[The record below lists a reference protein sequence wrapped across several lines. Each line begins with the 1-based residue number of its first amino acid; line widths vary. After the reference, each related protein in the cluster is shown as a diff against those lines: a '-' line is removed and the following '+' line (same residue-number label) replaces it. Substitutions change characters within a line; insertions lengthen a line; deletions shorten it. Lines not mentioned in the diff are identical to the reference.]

1 MAVTILM
8 GKAGNGKSSQ
18 CFNELQAWEAA
29 GGKAMLLV
37 PDQAT
42 YGAERRLAEHAKGRG
57 FVGTQ
62 VVGFS
67 RLAYNVFQEQ
77 GLSHASLS
85 ELARKIIL
93 QRLLHKGEKD
103 FSLLQT
109 AARQPNFADTAG
121 RFLGECRS
129 FCVSSDT
136 LRKAA
141 DAVSSTTLS
150 HKLQDMA
157 LLYDMYQA
165 FLSDHFGSADDTMT
179 LLAKAVDKD
188 PFLQGARVWVDGFQW
203 FTPQQMNILQQI
215 EAVTD
220 HLTITLTIDA
230 DHLLQQRRETA
241 LFHRAYEVYRDLQRL
256 FPHLETAV
264 VPEPPPTALTAFQRD
279 FFQVV
284 PAEQSHPV
292 SALSVW
298 ECQDKDGEIES
309 IAWEILRQC
318 RKGRRFRDFLIL
330 ARSSEMYHNRMERIF
345 RRYGIPCFSD
355 YRRPMTSHP
364 AAEAISALLSVFR
377 TRWSHE
383 ALFRLL
389 KSDLFPISRH
399 DVDDLENYCLAY
411 GIQGYHWLSGKTWNY
426 GRRHEGQAIIEER
439 EEAQLQ
445 RIQDICQAVRD
456 ILMPAWEETQDV
468 HSLRDW
474 CTLLY
479 QWLRTL
485 GVPEALARWQED
497 DEAAG
502 QTEAGKEHEQVWK
515 RIMDFLTEI
524 VDFCGDD
531 VTDIDEFSQIIEG
544 GLATLKFSLIPP
556 TLDHVTL
563 TSVERGYTMQAPVV
577 FLCGVND
584 GIFPQHSS
592 EEGLFSD
599 KERRSLADLG
609 IVLGPGSRFRSFQER
624 FLFYLAATRASESFV
639 LSYMVADDDGSAV
652 EKSSWIHQL
661 CDKGYVADILRRDDA
676 MDFSKEE
683 KPVLAL
689 PAGLHYLPG
698 QLRPALD
705 GQTVDD
711 TWWALYDWAWQKGWR
726 HQAVRAVQGLF
737 HTNLP
742 VTLPAN
748 LVRRLF
754 APDGVLRG
762 SVTKFEQYRNCPFA
776 YFSRYGLNLEER
788 RRYQFA
794 APDLGMLVH
803 GALRI
808 IGEKLLREKKQ
819 WQDIPDDEV
828 PVICRQATDELAPQV
843 QHDILM
849 SNAYFSQIKE
859 RLIQTLTRTVRHLCA
874 FSAASGF
881 RMTGLEKSFGRPG
894 SPWEALH
901 FTLKSGLDV
910 VVTGQIDRI
919 DMLRQDDRTYVV
931 VIDYK
936 SGRKQL
942 DISQIFMGLELQ
954 LLTYMFVALLNIGDG
969 AVPAAVL
976 YCYVRN
982 DKVSLSYRI
991 DEADKKKQ
999 YDAKGKLTG
1008 FYLNDGDV
1016 MKELDRSMEGFS
1028 DFLNLRLKKDGT
1040 LSDQSKSIYDE
1051 AGWSHLLTWASQKL
1065 QELAGGIG
1073 DGDISIHPVMLK
1085 QQTPCQ
1091 YCPYRAVCRF
1101 DLSMT
1106 GNTYDA
1112 AEKEDTDEMIRTI
1125 FDRGGEDHGMD

>member
-1 MAVTILM
+1 MAVTILF
-8 GKAGNGKSSQ
+8 GKAGSGKSSR
-18 CFNELQAWEAA
+18 CFRELQAWAAA
-29 GGKAMLLV
+29 GGKSMLLV

-42 YGAERRLAEHAKGRG
+42 YGAERRLAERADGKGFLG
-57 FVGTQ
+57 IE

-67 RLAYNVFQEQ
+67 RLAYHVFQEL
-77 GLSHASLS
+77 GLDHASLS

-109 AARQPNFADTAG
+109 AARQPNFADTADK
-121 RFLGECRS
+121 FLGECRS
-129 FCVSSDT
+129 FCVSSEA
-136 LRKAA
+136 LRRAAA
-141 DAVSSTTLS
+141 DVSSPTLA

-157 LLYDMYQA
+157 LLYDMYQD
-165 FLSDHFGSADDTMT
+165 FLEDHFGTADDTMS
-179 LLAKAVDKD
+179 LLAKAVDRYS
-188 PFLQGARVWVDGFQW
+188 FLQGARVWVDGFQW
-203 FTPQQMNILQQI
+203 FTPQQMEILQQI
-215 EAVTD
+215 ERVSD
-220 HLTITLTIDA
+220 KLTITLTIDA
-230 DHLLQQRRETA
+230 EHLQQQRRETA
-241 LFHRAYEVYRDLQRL
+241 LFHRAYEVYCDLQRL

-264 VPEPPPTALTAFQRD
+264 VSERPAGELTAFYD
-279 FFQVV
+279 EFFQSV
-284 PAEQSHPV
+284 PAPQPRPV
-292 SALSVW
+292 SAVSVW

-309 IAWEILRQC
+309 IAQEIVRQC
-318 RKGRRFRDFLIL
+318 RKGRRYRDFLIL
-330 ARSSEMYHNRMERIF
+330 ARSSEMYHSRMERIF

-364 AAEAISALLSVFR
+364 AAEAVSALLSVFR
-377 TRWSHE
+377 SRWSHE

-411 GIQGYHWLSGKTWNY
+411 GIQGYHWLSGKEWNY
-426 GRRHEGQAIIEER
+426 GRRHDGQRIIDEKEEK
-439 EEAQLQ
+439 QLQ
-445 RIQDICQAVRD
+445 RIQHICQAVRD
-456 ILMPAWEETQDV
+456 ILMTPWQESQEAHD
-468 HSLRDW
+468 LRQW

-479 QWLRTL
+479 RWLRTL
-485 GVPEALARWQED
+485 GVPAALRRWQED
-497 DEAAG
+497 DEASG

-515 RIMDFLTEI
+515 RIMDFLSEL
-524 VDFCGDD
+524 VDLCGDD

-599 KERRSLADLG
+599 KERRRLADLG
-609 IVLGPGSRFRSFQER
+609 IILGPGSRFRSFQER
-624 FLFYLAATRASESFV
+624 FLLYLAATRAEEQFV
-639 LSYMVADDDGSAV
+639 LSYMIADDDGSAV
-652 EKSSWIHQL
+652 EKASWIHQL
-661 CDKGYVADILRRDDA
+661 CDKGYVADVLRRDET
-676 MDFSKEE
+676 MDFSGEE

-705 GQTVDD
+705 GQAADD
-711 TWWALYDWAWQKGWR
+711 TWWALYDWAWQHGWR
-726 HQAVRAVQGLF
+726 HQAVRSVQGLF

-742 VTLPAN
+742 STLPAK

-754 APDGVLRG
+754 APDGTLRG
-762 SVTKFEQYRNCPFA
+762 SVTKFEQYRSCPFA
-776 YFSRYGLNLEER
+776 YFSRYGLHLEER

-808 IGEKLLREKKQ
+808 IGERLLREKKQ
-819 WQDIPDDEV
+819 WQDIPDEEV
-828 PVICRQATDELAPQV
+828 PAICRQATDELAPQV

-859 RLIQTLTRTVRHLCA
+859 RLIQTLTRTVRRLCA
-874 FSAASGF
+874 FSVASGF
-881 RMTGLEKSFGRPG
+881 KMTGLEKSFGRSD

-901 FTLKSGLDV
+901 FTLESGLDV

-919 DMLRQDDRTYVV
+919 DMLRQDERTYVV
-931 VIDYK
+931 IIDYK

-991 DEADKKKQ
+991 DEAEKKQQ

-1008 FYLNDGDV
+1008 FYLNDAGV
-1016 MKELDRSMEGFS
+1016 MQQLDRSMQGFS

-1040 LSDQSKSIYDE
+1040 LSEQSKSIYDE
-1051 AGWSHLLTWASQKL
+1051 AGWSHLLAWASQKL
-1065 QELAGGIG
+1065 QDLAGGIG
-1073 DGDISIHPVMLK
+1073 DGDISIRPILMK
-1085 QQTPCQ
+1085 QQAPCQ

-1101 DLSMT
+1101 DISVS

-1112 AEKEDTDEMIRTI
+1112 AEAKDTDEMIRTI
-1125 FDRGGEDHGMD
+1125 FDRGDDDHGLD

>member
-1 MAVTILM
+1 MAVTILL
-8 GKAGNGKSSQ
+8 GKAGSGKSSQ
-18 CFNELQAWEAA
+18 CFKELQDWEAR

-42 YGAERRLAEHAKGRG
+42 YGAERRLAEHAKGQG
-57 FVGTQ
+57 FIGTQ

-93 QRLLHKGEKD
+93 QRLLRKGEKD

-129 FCVSSDT
+129 FCVSPDT

-141 DAVSSTTLS
+141 ESVPGTTLA

-157 LLYDMYQA
+157 LLYDMYQE

-179 LLAKAVDKD
+179 LLAKTVDQD

-215 EAVTD
+215 ETVTD
-220 HLTITLTIDA
+220 RLTITLTMDA
-230 DHLLQQRRETA
+230 DHLSQQRRETA

-256 FPHLETAV
+256 FPHLETTV
-264 VPEPPPTALTAFQRD
+264 VPEQPPKALKAFQDD

-284 PAEQSHPV
+284 PAAQPQPV
-292 SALSVW
+292 AGLSIW

-309 IAWEILRQC
+309 IARDILRQC

-330 ARSSEMYHNRMERIF
+330 ARSSDMYHNRMERIF

-377 TRWSHE
+377 SRWSHE

-411 GIQGYHWLSGKTWNY
+411 GIQGYHWLSGKDWNY

-445 RIQDICQAVRD
+445 RIQAICRAVRD
-456 ILMPAWEETQDV
+456 TLMPAWEEAQDV
-468 HSLRDW
+468 HSLREW

-485 GVPEALARWQED
+485 GVPASLARWQED

-515 RIMDFLTEI
+515 RIMDFLSEI

-544 GLATLKFSLIPP
+544 GLETLKFSLIPP

-624 FLFYLAATRASESFV
+624 FLFYLAATRARERFV

-652 EKSSWIHQL
+652 EKASWIHQL
-661 CDKGYVADILRRDDA
+661 CDKGYVEDIIRCDDA
-676 MDFSKEE
+676 MDFSQEE

-698 QLRPALD
+698 QLRPALA
-705 GQTVDD
+705 GQAVDD
-711 TWWALYDWAWQKGWR
+711 TWWALYDWAFRHGWR

-742 VTLPAN
+742 VTLPAK

-776 YFSRYGLNLEER
+776 YFSRYGLDLEER

-808 IGEKLLREKKQ
+808 IGERLLREKKQ
-819 WQDIPDDEV
+819 WQDIPDEEV
-828 PVICRQATDELAPQV
+828 PAICRQATDELAPQV

-881 RMTGLEKSFGRPG
+881 RMTGLEKSFGRSG
-894 SPWEALH
+894 SPWEALR

-991 DEADKKKQ
+991 DESEKKKQ

-1008 FYLNDGDV
+1008 FYLNDGGV
-1016 MKELDRSMEGFS
+1016 MKQLDRSMEGFS

-1040 LSDQSKSIYDE
+1040 LSDQSKNLYDE
-1051 AGWSHLLTWASQKL
+1051 TGWSHLLAWASQKL
-1065 QELAGGIG
+1065 QDLAGGIG
-1073 DGDISIHPVMLK
+1073 EGDISIHPVMLK

-1101 DLSMT
+1101 DLSMA

-1112 AEKEDTDEMIRTI
+1112 AGKEDTDDMIRTI
-1125 FDRGGEDHGMD
+1125 FDRGDDDHGLD